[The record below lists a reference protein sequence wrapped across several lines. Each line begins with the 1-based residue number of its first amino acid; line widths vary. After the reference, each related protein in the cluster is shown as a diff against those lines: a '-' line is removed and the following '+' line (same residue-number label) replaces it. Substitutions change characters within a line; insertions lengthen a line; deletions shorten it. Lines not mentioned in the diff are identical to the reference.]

1 MPETFFIDRQGRIRR
16 KHVGAVTEQV
26 FRDTTEALLAE
37 PAAGG

>member
-1 MPETFFIDRQGRIRR
+1 
-16 KHVGAVTEQV
+16 VGAVTEQV